1 MVRVVGRGEF
11 RELAVR
17 PVERAAVHDHAAHLE
32 RVPVHVLGR
41 RMHHDVRPEFDGPAQ
56 HRRGEG
62 VVHNQ
67 RHAVLVRDAG
77 ELLDVQDVDARI
89 GDGFAEQGLCVGTE
103 GRLNVILGGLGV
115 HEGHFDAELPEGH
128 GEQVERTAV
137 DGGGADEGIARRGE
151 GQDGKHGRGLT
162 GGRAQG
168 PYPAFQHGDLLLHGV
183 HGRVGDAGVEETGFL
198 KVEQLAD
205 LLGGFVFER
214 RALTD
219 GQRLRFAVFGGI
231 AGVQALRFD
240 FHDISPFRT
249 VSPDRIRRTF
259 PPCRRPVS
267 GKKGMP

>member
-1 MVRVVGRGEF
+1 M
-11 RELAVR
+11 
-17 PVERAAVHDHAAHLE
+17 
-32 RVPVHVLGR
+32 
-41 RMHHDVRPEFDGPAQ
+41 
-56 HRRGEG
+56 
-62 VVHNQ
+62 
-67 RHAVLVRDAG
+67 RDAG
-77 ELLDVQDVDARI
+77 ELLDVQNVDARI
-89 GDGFAEQGLCVGTE
+89 GDGFPEQGLGVGTE
-103 GRLNVILGGLGV
+103 GRLNLVFGSLGV

-137 DGGGADEGIARRGE
+137 DGRGADEVVARRGE
-151 GQDGKHGRGLT
+151 RQDGKHGRGLP

-168 PYPAFQHGDLLLHGV
+168 PYPAFQHGYLLLHGV
-183 HGRVGDAGVEETGFL
+183 HGRVGDAGIEETGFL

-219 GQRLRFAVFGGI
+219 GQGLRFAVLGGI
-231 AGVQALRFD
+231 PGVQALRFD

-259 PPCRRPVS
+259 PPCRRLVS